1 MANDEWYYAKGNQ
14 QQGPV
19 SLQAIQEM
27 VRSGQIQPND
37 LVWRSGMANWQA
49 ASQVPE
55 VYGGAPTPAGAPIPA
70 VAYAPPGA
78 PAPGSAPP
86 PGTPQQYP
94 QQPSY
99 YIPQQVYPP
108 GAVPNYLV
116 PAILTIFCCQPFGI
130 VSLVYAAQVNSKLA
144 MGDYPGAMDCSN
156 RAKTWAMW
164 GVGIWVALMLGY
176 VGLIV
181 VMAIARA

>member
-19 SLQAIQEM
+19 SLQAVQEM

-37 LVWRSGMANWQA
+37 LVWNHGMANWQA

-55 VYGGAPTPAGAPIPA
+55 VYAGIAPAA
-70 VAYAPPGA
+70 VVPPPAYAPPQA
-78 PAPGSAPP
+78 PAVYAPAGSPQPYPHQPG
-86 PGTPQQYP
+86 
-94 QQPSY
+94 Y
-99 YIPQQVYPP
+99 YVPQQVYPP
-108 GAVPNYLV
+108 GTVPNYLV

-144 MGDYPGAMDCSN
+144 MGDYAGAVDTSN

-164 GVGIWVALMLGY
+164 GVGIWVAVMLGY
-176 VGLIV
+176 FGLIV
-181 VMAIARA
+181 MMAVARG